1 MKRVTRYALR
11 VTNGGN
17 HNPKSFGAHHPSLIT
32 HHLGRGF
39 GILETLLASGV
50 LITVV
55 SAVVGLGS
63 AALRAGQGAADR
75 QIAYHLANEAV
86 EIMRQTRDSRWID
99 GKGLTTWKVD
109 DGAAGV
115 SGFCTQFP
123 ISGNSDHACG
133 LQNTGASGEL
143 ELFFNATL
151 KKWQALYCDQDNLPA
166 QVCSQSVAAG
176 GTLGEGA
183 GTGVPVNMQQDSV
196 EKAEKIYLTKDGK
209 LLDNS
214 HGAFVS
220 LAYVLNTIDPDDSAI
235 ARVFERK
242 VRLRQVQDQSSGGLC
257 ALPSCA
263 GGTLPIGP
271 QAIQVTA
278 QVSWEAQGRRESVE
292 SSTIL
297 TNWNPEF

>member
-1 MKRVTRYALR
+1 MK
-11 VTNGGN
+11 
-17 HNPKSFGAHHPSLIT
+17 KQ
-32 HHLGRGF
+32 GF

-63 AALRAGQGAADR
+63 AAVRAGQGAADR

-99 GKGLTTWKVD
+99 GNGQTTWNVD
-109 DGAAGV
+109 DAGAGV
-115 SGFCTQFP
+115 LGFCTEFP
-123 ISGNSDHACG
+123 VQGNPDFACG
-133 LQNTGASGEL
+133 AQNTGTTGEL
-143 ELFFNATL
+143 ELFFDAAL
-151 KKWQALYCDQDNLPA
+151 QKWQALYCDQDNSPTPD
-166 QVCSQSVAAG
+166 CSRSVAAG

-183 GTGVPVNMQQDSV
+183 GAGVPVNMGQDSV
-196 EKAEKIYLTKDGK
+196 EKAEIIYLTKDGK

-214 HGAFVS
+214 HSALVNE
-220 LAYVLNTIDPDDSAI
+220 AYTLNTIDPDDPSI

-257 ALPSCA
+257 ALPSCT
-263 GGTLPIGP
+263 GGTIAIGP

>member
-1 MKRVTRYALR
+1 MK
-11 VTNGGN
+11 
-17 HNPKSFGAHHPSLIT
+17 KQ
-32 HHLGRGF
+32 GF

-63 AALRAGQGAADR
+63 AAVRAGQGAADR

-99 GKGLTTWKVD
+99 GNGQTTWNVD
-109 DGAAGV
+109 DAGAGGL
-115 SGFCTQFP
+115 GFCTEFP
-123 ISGNSDHACG
+123 VSGNSDHACEP
-133 LQNTGASGEL
+133 QDTGKNGEL
-143 ELFFNATL
+143 ELFFNTTL
-151 KKWQALYCDQDNLPA
+151 KKWQALYCKNI
-166 QVCSQSVAAG
+166 SVPIPSNECLESVIG
-176 GTLGEGA
+176 GTLGEGS
-183 GTGVPVNMQQDSV
+183 GPGVAVRMDQDAV
-196 EKAEKIYLTKDGK
+196 EEVEMIYLTKDGK

-214 HGAFVS
+214 HGALVNE
-220 LAYVLNTIDPDDSAI
+220 AYVLNTVDPDDPAI

-242 VRLRQVQDQSSGGLC
+242 VRLRQVQDQTQGGLC
-257 ALPSCA
+257 ALPSCT
-263 GGTLPIGP
+263 GGTIAIGP
-271 QAIQVTA
+271 QAIQVSA